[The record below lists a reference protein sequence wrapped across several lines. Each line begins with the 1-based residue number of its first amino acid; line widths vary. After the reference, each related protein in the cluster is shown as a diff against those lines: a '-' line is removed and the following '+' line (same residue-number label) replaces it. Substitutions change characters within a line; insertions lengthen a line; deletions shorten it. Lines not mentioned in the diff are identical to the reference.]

1 MKKKIL
7 ILVPFLLMLIFAAPV
22 MAAPSMKVDVTA
34 DPENTKMSKTE
45 WDKNVVNPG
54 EVGHYEGWKWTGD
67 ITLNVPGYDPL
78 IGTFVDYVDG
88 MVFPSITNEPADS
101 VIHKVGE
108 GVYHL
113 HEVWTFPL
121 GTFEG
126 TAQLKQYAPGFAVFE
141 SHIVL
146 HGTGA
151 YERWMLVL
159 DGSRES
165 GSAFYEGYVMIK

>member
-1 MKKKIL
+1 MKKKSL
-7 ILVPFLLMLIFAAPV
+7 ILVPFLLLLISLAPV
-22 MAAPSMKVDVTA
+22 MAASPMKVDVTA
-34 DPENTKMSKTE
+34 DPENTKMSKI
-45 WDKNVVNPG
+45 WDKNVINPG
-54 EVGHYEGWKWTGD
+54 EVKHYEGWKWTGD
-67 ITLNVPGYDPL
+67 MTLNIPGYDT
-78 IGTFVDYVDG
+78 IVGTFVDYVDG

-101 VIHKVGE
+101 VEHKVGE

-113 HEVWTFPL
+113 NEVWTFPL

-126 TAQLKQYAPGFAVFE
+126 TAQLKQYAPGFAEFE

-151 YERWMLVL
+151 YEGWMLVL

-165 GSAFYEGYVMIK
+165 GSAFYEGYAMIK